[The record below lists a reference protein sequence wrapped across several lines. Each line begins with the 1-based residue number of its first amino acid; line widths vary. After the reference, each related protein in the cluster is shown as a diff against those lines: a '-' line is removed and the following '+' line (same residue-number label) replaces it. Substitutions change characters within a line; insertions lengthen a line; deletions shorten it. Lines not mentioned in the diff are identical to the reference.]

1 MESDVEEDS
10 RYLADSGRKSSSHSH
25 QNSRSHDG
33 HISNR
38 SQKSLSHTSAWE
50 KDHANPDEDWT
61 LSQSSLKSSSRKSD
75 SRKRSNQTP
84 GKSRYGRA
92 QQRQAME
99 GELEKYADNGQSNG
113 DQLSVQE
120 EAEESTNDT
129 SMDETSF
136 STSTYT
142 DKENGSS
149 SELSI
154 DPVVWKKFKFLTSIL
169 KETQHNLKAMD
180 ELVLEHQHLQE
191 LTDRG
196 AVRSTTHAPTN
207 YIPGTEQELGD
218 GEPKTDEAKLE
229 EILSLLHNL
238 TRTLSSYEQH
248 PLLVSA
254 WDFRCMD
261 S

>member
-1 MESDVEEDS
+1 MRRKSNLSLTEALQFTSQMESDAEEESKYLTDS
-10 RYLADSGRKSSSHSH
+10 VRKSSLHSH

-50 KDHANPDEDWT
+50 KDHANPEEDWT

-75 SRKRSNQTP
+75 NRKRSNQTP
-84 GKSRYGRA
+84 AKSRYGRA
-92 QQRQAME
+92 QQRHAVE
-99 GELEKYADNGQSNG
+99 GELEHGEYANNGQNNG

-169 KETQHNLKAMD
+169 KVMFYV
-180 ELVLEHQHLQE
+180 ELDVMH
-191 LTDRG
+191 
-196 AVRSTTHAPTN
+196 
-207 YIPGTEQELGD
+207 
-218 GEPKTDEAKLE
+218 
-229 EILSLLHNL
+229 
-238 TRTLSSYEQH
+238 
-248 PLLVSA
+248 
-254 WDFRCMD
+254 M
-261 S
+261 